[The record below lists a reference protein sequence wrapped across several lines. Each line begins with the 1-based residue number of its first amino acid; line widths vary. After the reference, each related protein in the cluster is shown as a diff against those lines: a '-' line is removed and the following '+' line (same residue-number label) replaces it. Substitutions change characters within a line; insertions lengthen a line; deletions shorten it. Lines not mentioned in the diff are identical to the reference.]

1 MGSHP
6 SKRKSDKTDHD
17 QNENDGDGLNLF
29 SDNENTDHE
38 DDTTKTTTT
47 DTNRTKK
54 TASGAEEERQHDPAE
69 DTQEGG
75 KEQRKRPKSSR
86 LIAMIQDSVRRY
98 EQERRS
104 IRQLQQLRRAQ
115 IYSGHSRNLA
125 LFHSLLQAYG
135 TRNGAPTWDQ
145 ILQGELGVG

>member
-1 MGSHP
+1 
-6 SKRKSDKTDHD
+6 
-17 QNENDGDGLNLF
+17 
-29 SDNENTDHE
+29 
-38 DDTTKTTTT
+38 
-47 DTNRTKK
+47 
-54 TASGAEEERQHDPAE
+54 
-69 DTQEGG
+69 
-75 KEQRKRPKSSR
+75 
-86 LIAMIQDSVRRY
+86 MIQDSVRRY